1 MEETCFSPLVSMLQ
15 RILHDT
21 RIEQDVPTKAENK
34 STLYGVA
41 LDQLYQR
48 RLRKAYRS
56 KNMERM
62 VSTRNDWTSLL
73 CELLDEM
80 STNEM
85 CEALDRK
92 TRKEILSRTKSNT
105 AMEPVQDTD
114 IRRMQ
119 SRTMVLLFC
128 TSV

>member
-1 MEETCFSPLVSMLQ
+1 MEETCFSPFVSMLQ

-21 RIEQDVPTKAENK
+21 RIEQDVPTKAKNK

-56 KNMERM
+56 KNMEGM
-62 VSTRNDWTSLL
+62 VCTRNDWTSLL
-73 CELLDEM
+73 CELLDEL

-85 CEALDRK
+85 SEALDGKPRQ
-92 TRKEILSRTKSNT
+92 EILS
-105 AMEPVQDTD
+105 
-114 IRRMQ
+114 
-119 SRTMVLLFC
+119 
-128 TSV
+128 

>member
-1 MEETCFSPLVSMLQ
+1 
-15 RILHDT
+15 
-21 RIEQDVPTKAENK
+21 
-34 STLYGVA
+34 
-41 LDQLYQR
+41 
-48 RLRKAYRS
+48 
-56 KNMERM
+56 
-62 VSTRNDWTSLL
+62 TSLL

-105 AMEPVQDTD
+105 AMEPVQNTD
-114 IRRMQ
+114 IQRMQ